1 MERLPFCMVH
11 LDAGAGS
18 VKQKYDKPLDYVHCI
33 IGDLLWP
40 IYKQASIVHLSVPAV
55 TSMLTMLS
63 SFHVQQS
70 LIQCHSMSKHGI
82 LVGHMTSL
90 V

>member
-11 LDAGAGS
+11 LGAGAGS

-40 IYKQASIVHLSVPAV
+40 IRKQASIVHLSVPAV
-55 TSMLTMLS
+55 TSMLTKAGYS
-63 SFHVQQS
+63 VTACQS
-70 LIQCHSMSKHGI
+70 MEYR
-82 LVGHMTSL
+82 
-90 V
+90 